1 MGLLFMLKSD
11 WIKLINAIRLR
22 KINYRGKDG
31 EFSYRC
37 FYEQRSDSRSDLEKK
52 KNIRFTLEKSGLEF
66 SGKDNTFSLT
76 CLYNYEIP
84 PALNQQ
90 ETYQFDQVLKKSID
104 DIFSDRIC
112 TGDIDFT
119 LTTSFSSSDNTDN
132 FFYHAGFYA
141 AAFLYAFDV
150 KETKMQLID
159 QEWIVIDE
167 KLGYLD
173 FVTYFSYPKAIPI
186 KLPIPKFIDLKTT
199 SNFQLAEGVEINDL
213 KTTSNF
219 QLAEE
224 SEIDDINQRDYEQ
237 ASKYLDEIR
246 REIKDGLLD
255 K

>member
-1 MGLLFMLKSD
+1 MLKSD

-22 KINYRGKDG
+22 KINYQGKDG

-37 FYEQRSDSRSDLEKK
+37 FYDQILDYRKDLEKK
-52 KNIRFTLEKSGLEF
+52 KDIKLTLEKSGLEF
-66 SGKDNTFSLT
+66 SGKNNTFSLT

-90 ETYQFDQVLKKSID
+90 ETYQFEQLLKKSID

-112 TGDIDFT
+112 TGQRPFT
-119 LTTSFSSSDNTDN
+119 LTTSFSSSENTDN

-150 KETKMQLID
+150 KEPKMQLID

-167 KLGYLD
+167 KLGYFD

>member
-22 KINYRGKDG
+22 KINYQGKDG

-37 FYEQRSDSRSDLEKK
+37 FYDQILDYRKDLEKK
-52 KNIRFTLEKSGLEF
+52 KDIKLTLEKSGLEF
-66 SGKDNTFSLT
+66 SGKNNTFSLT

-90 ETYQFDQVLKKSID
+90 ETYQFEQLLKKSID

-112 TGDIDFT
+112 TGQRPFT
-119 LTTSFSSSDNTDN
+119 LTTSFSSSENTDN

-150 KETKMQLID
+150 KEPKMQLID

-167 KLGYLD
+167 KLGYFD

-199 SNFQLAEGVEINDL
+199 SNFQLAEGVEINDQEH
-213 KTTSNF
+213 TNY
-219 QLAEE
+219 Q
-224 SEIDDINQRDYEQ
+224 Q
-237 ASKYLDEIR
+237 ASQYLDEIR

-255 K
+255 Q

>member
-22 KINYRGKDG
+22 KINYQGKDG

>member
-22 KINYRGKDG
+22 KINYQGKDG

-37 FYEQRSDSRSDLEKK
+37 FYDQILDYRKDLEKK
-52 KNIRFTLEKSGLEF
+52 KDIKLTLEKSGLEF
-66 SGKDNTFSLT
+66 SGKNNTFSLT

-90 ETYQFDQVLKKSID
+90 ETYQFDQLFKKSIH

-119 LTTSFSSSDNTDN
+119 LTTSFSSSENTDN

-150 KETKMQLID
+150 KEPKMQLID

-199 SNFQLAEGVEINDL
+199 SNFQLAEGLEINDL

-224 SEIDDINQRDYEQ
+224 SEIADINQRDYEQ

>member
-22 KINYRGKDG
+22 KINYQGKDG

-37 FYEQRSDSRSDLEKK
+37 FYDQILDYRKDLEKK
-52 KNIRFTLEKSGLEF
+52 KDIKLTLEKSGLEF
-66 SGKDNTFSLT
+66 SGKNNTFSLT

-90 ETYQFDQVLKKSID
+90 ETYQFEQLLKKSID

-112 TGDIDFT
+112 TGQRPFT
-119 LTTSFSSSDNTDN
+119 LTTSFSSSENTDN

-150 KETKMQLID
+150 KEPKMQLID

-167 KLGYLD
+167 KLGYFD